1 MIAAIYLS
9 SPLRCIAK
17 AFTDL
22 YDIREDSDLEKA
34 DLSLSDYRECERLM
48 PLIGA
53 PGKTADTICEKAAG
67 FFKEHGFKVQTSG
80 IGFSISI

>member
-1 MIAAIYLS
+1 MIAAIYLQ
-9 SPLRCIAK
+9 SPLSCISK

-22 YDIREDSDLEKA
+22 YDMREDSDLEKA
-34 DLSLSDYRECERLM
+34 DLSLSDFRECQRLM
-48 PLIGA
+48 PLLGR
-53 PGKTADTICEKAAG
+53 PGKTADTICEKAAN